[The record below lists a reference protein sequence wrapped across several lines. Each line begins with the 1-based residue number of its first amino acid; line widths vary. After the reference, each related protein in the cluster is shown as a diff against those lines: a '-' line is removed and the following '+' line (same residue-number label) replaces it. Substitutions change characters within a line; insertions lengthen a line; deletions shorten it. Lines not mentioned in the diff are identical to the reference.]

1 MSNLLYALNNLFT
14 KRIVIEFN
22 NKTSKVLLRPSIGLS
37 QKSIRNIS
45 NGRRGLRALGDHLP
59 KADSSSQSSDSAQ
72 NVFKK
77 AFETRSDLKNAQRIV
92 VKLGSAVI
100 TREDECGLALGRL
113 ASIVEQVSQLHNE
126 GRDVLMVTSGAVAF
140 GKQRL
145 GAEMRMSMSMRE
157 TLSPKE
163 LIRRGMQG
171 PEPRAAAAVGQSGL
185 MALYDAMFTQYGVH
199 IAQVYIRCFYS

>member
-1 MSNLLYALNNLFT
+1 MNNLLTNRLVIDLNDKTAKMLCRQ
-14 KRIVIEFN
+14 RIN
-22 NKTSKVLLRPSIGLS
+22 WRLRAGRGIH
-37 QKSIRNIS
+37 
-45 NGRRGLRALGDHLP
+45 NGKRGLRALQDHLHREIENGP
-59 KADSSSQSSDSAQ
+59 NPQSGGQ
-72 NVFKK
+72 NIIKK
-77 AFETRSDLKNAQRIV
+77 AFQTRHDLRNAQRIV

-140 GKQRL
+140 GKQML

-163 LIRRGMQG
+163 LLRKERMMG

-199 IAQVYIRCFYS
+199 IAQVCQCLTISGNA